1 MFKTSD
7 RASFLII
14 FFGFS
19 STTSLWYF
27 PVMFL
32 PFSTVTV
39 IATPSPEKKIANQTF
54 LARKDRFAIIR
65 RLLYLVAKFLWL
77 HVTFLTGS
85 K

>member
-19 STTSLWYF
+19 STISLQCIT
-27 PVMFL
+27 VML
-32 PFSTVTV
+32 VAFSIGTF
-39 IATPSPEKKIANQTF
+39 IATPSPEKKIAYQTF
-54 LARKDRFAIIR
+54 LALKDRLAIIGR
-65 RLLYLVAKFLWL
+65 QLCLEVQILLLN
-77 HVTFLTGS
+77 FLTGS